1 MRPMPSR
8 DNASNG
14 SSSPPGPRTPVS
26 EKPQM
31 ESGSSY
37 KRTHFGTPPSLKHIV
52 STISPNRRSQDSQK
66 FELCNPEFKR
76 QHLAVV
82 RQLKT
87 HNKYVINPRNSKWVP
102 YWDAGTFA
110 CLLYT
115 VMVTPIEVCFF
126 EDTSYSLST
135 NMLILFICNRVVD
148 TFFVIDLLINFCMA
162 YQESQ
167 QDGGRWVTNHAQIR
181 SHYLRTWF
189 FVDAFSML
197 PFELI
202 MQIGLIASNSQS
214 SLLRLVR
221 TVRLLRLVKL
231 LRVLRASRILARW
244 KSYFG
249 ISYASLS
256 MIKFFTAAFFV
267 VHLMACAWACMLAR
281 RPQTA
286 ATKPYCPPR

>member
-1 MRPMPSR
+1 
-8 DNASNG
+8 
-14 SSSPPGPRTPVS
+14 
-26 EKPQM
+26 M

-37 KRTHFGTPPSLKHIV
+37 KRSPLGTPPSLKRIT
-52 STISPNRRSQDSQK
+52 STISPNKRSLNPNHRSQKLD
-66 FELCNPEFKR
+66 LCSEEFRR
-76 QHLAVV
+76 QHAVV
-82 RQLKT
+82 VKQLKT
-87 HNKYVINPRNSKWVP
+87 HNKLVINPRTSKWVH
-102 YWDAGTFA
+102 YWDAGTLA
-110 CLLYT
+110 CLFYT

-148 TFFVIDLLINFCMA
+148 AFFVVDLLINFCMA

-197 PFELI
+197 PFELV
-202 MQIGLIASNSQS
+202 MQVGLIQSDSQS

-249 ISYASLS
+249 ISYATLS

-281 RPQTA
+281 RPRAA
-286 ATKPYCPPR
+286 ATHPSRPRR